1 MPETEETKQEGLH
14 AEILKLKKLGMT
26 EVQIPRSLES
36 ESVKFAWSMG
46 FTEER
51 VIRETEILFAGT
63 GDRNH
68 CHNGDTGSQFF
79 KERDQDV

>member
-1 MPETEETKQEGLH
+1 MQ
-14 AEILKLKKLGMT
+14 ILKLKKLGMT
-26 EVQIPRSLES
+26 EVQIAKKLGIGIGA
-36 ESVKFAWSMG
+36 VFAWSMG